1 MKMYKLSVPININL
15 LNDVSTPYYID
26 ELKRAGAERVFL
38 FCAEPFTRTNCF
50 LYHSPERME
59 DAIKTFREAGFEV
72 GVWMDAFGHGGVLA
86 HSKISDYVSNFT
98 KIRGSDGR
106 EAQEGFCPLDENFR
120 SCFINSVKIIAKM
133 NPDIIMFDDDFRLN
147 IRQYHMGCLC
157 DAHMKLL
164 RERLGENLRYEDMER
179 LAFTGGENKYR
190 TAWMELMGETLLD
203 FAHLL
208 RNAVD
213 EVNDRI
219 RMGACAVYTTWDFDG
234 IDMIALS
241 KALAGK
247 TKPFI
252 RTIGAPYHGPRI
264 QYAVEHTRMQAAWC
278 DHEDIELFAE
288 GDVYPRP
295 RYAVPSRH
303 LEIFDLALI
312 ASDEMDGIL
321 KYMLDY
327 NRPYNYENG
336 YIERHLRNAPLRKE
350 LASIFEGKRHI
361 GLRVFEQMRKIKK
374 YEFPS
379 EYEPG
384 IATKAWNAYFSI
396 SQKLASENAIPT
408 VYRQSEAYPSI
419 VFGENAR
426 YIEPADMKNG
436 LILDAVAAKILS
448 ERGFD
453 TGLLS
458 CEDAA
463 VFGEAFRGAN
473 DEIRG
478 MDGIAL
484 KKCTVSDKAIADS
497 IFKPLET
504 PASYFYENEN
514 AQRFFV
520 LCVDAYNSNKNNF
533 NYFNNYYRQE
543 QMLRAIEWLCGRS
556 LPAIIKKHPYLYM
569 QAAKNE
575 EGSALS
581 IALFNMN
588 VDEVIAPVITL
599 DRKYSSVKC
608 VGCEAELEENM
619 LRLKGDI
626 ASYGMAAFELCL

>member
-1 MKMYKLSVPININL
+1 MYKISVPIHIDL
-15 LNDVSTPYYID
+15 LNDGSVSYYIN
-26 ELKRAGAERVFL
+26 ELKQAGAERVFL
-38 FCAEPFTRTNCF
+38 FCAEPFTRTNSF
-50 LYHSPERME
+50 LYHAPERMAN
-59 DAIKTFREAGFEV
+59 AISTFKSEGFEV

-86 HSKISDYVSNFT
+86 HSTASDYVASFT
-98 KIRGSDGR
+98 RIRGSDGR

-120 SCFINSVKIIAKM
+120 SCFVNAVQTIARM
-133 NPDIIMFDDDFRLN
+133 NPDIIMFDDDFRIN

-164 RERLGENLRYEDMER
+164 RERLSEDVRYEDMER

-190 TAWMELMGETLLD
+190 SAWMKLMGETLLD

-208 RNAVD
+208 RRAVD
-213 EVNDRI
+213 EINDKI

-247 TKPFI
+247 TRPFI
-252 RTIGAPYHGPRI
+252 RTIGAPYHGSRI
-264 QYAVEHTRMQAAWC
+264 QYAIEHTRMQAAWC
-278 DHEDIELFAE
+278 DGEDIELFAE

-295 RYAVPSRH
+295 RYAVPARY

-312 ASDEMDGIL
+312 ASGAVDGIL

-327 NRPYNYENG
+327 NRPYHYENG
-336 YIERHLRNAPLRKE
+336 YMERHLRNADLRE
-350 LASIFEGKRHI
+350 ALADMFKGKKHV
-361 GLRVFEQMRKIKK
+361 GLRIFEQMHKIEK
-374 YEFPS
+374 YEFPA
-379 EYEPG
+379 EYEQG
-384 IATKAWNAYFSI
+384 IATKAWNTYFSVAE
-396 SQKLASENAIPT
+396 KLASENAIPT
-408 VYRQSEAYPSI
+408 VYKRSEEYPTI

-426 YIEPADMKNG
+426 YIEVSDMKNG
-436 LILDAVAAKILS
+436 LIVDAVAAKILS
-448 ERGFD
+448 ARGFD

-458 CEDAA
+458 CESA
-463 VFGEAFRGAN
+463 VASGESFCFDH

-478 MDGIAL
+478 ISGIASQ
-484 KKCTVSDKAIADS
+484 KCSISDRAIVDS
-497 IFKPLET
+497 IFKPMDS
-504 PASYFYENEN
+504 PASYFYENKN

-520 LCVDAYNSNKNNF
+520 LCMDAYNSDKNNF

-543 QMLRAIEWLCGRS
+543 QMLRAIDWLCGRS
-556 LPAIIKKHPYLYM
+556 LPAVIKKQPYLYM

-588 VDEVIAPVITL
+588 VDEIIAPIIAL
-599 DRKYSSVKC
+599 DKAYTSVKC
-608 VGCEAELEENM
+608 VGCEAVLEEKT
-619 LRLKGDI
+619 LRLKGDVLP
-626 ASYGMAAFELCL
+626 YGMAAFELSL